1 MGVGPCQG
9 SAAHVSALLLPLAGF
24 PQSLFHILR
33 EREIQEKGRRG
44 RGKRERRGGEK
55 DKG

>member
-1 MGVGPCQG
+1 
-9 SAAHVSALLLPLAGF
+9 VSALLLLLAGF

-44 RGKRERRGGEK
+44 RGKREHRGGEK